1 MTLRMIEEKTTLDKL
16 PTKICTQCG
25 RELPATLEYFKKGKP
40 KNKF

>member
-25 RELPATLEYFKKGKP
+25 RELPATLEYFKEGKT
-40 KNKF
+40 